1 MTSDIAR
8 RQPCQ
13 TDEGLP
19 IDRQRIVCVK
29 VTGSSR
35 GDAALPSLGPRFPRR
50 TALLMLLGLSGCNVM
65 SGWRN
70 EEETN
75 EQLGKLLAVP
85 EMPDLVRQA
94 AVAHGLTFV
103 SVEGVAAI
111 NRLPGTG
118 GSVPPSPLRNDLI
131 DEMKKHEVSDP
142 ELFLERPETAL
153 VRVQAIIPPAV
164 RRGDPIDLRVISP
177 PQTGAVDLHGGWL
190 MDTRLRQQQT
200 LGGAVRK
207 GEVLV
212 IGTGQLL
219 TRASSEAGEDPNL
232 KLEGIVLG
240 GGRIQQDRKI
250 GLVIRPEYQHVKISA
265 QLAEVIN
272 RRFYYYEGKNRGGI
286 AKAKEDDFIEITVH
300 PRYRRNV
307 HRLLAVVGMVD
318 AKGESKDTQQR
329 LVDLG
334 KRMAEPTTAAE
345 AAMQLEALGES
356 AVPTLLEAVRSV
368 DPEIRFYA
376 AEALAYL
383 DRTEAI
389 EPLEKSIAEHP
400 AFRHPGLL
408 ALEGMDSRVSLDS
421 LRRLMDQPSVEVRY
435 GALRSIRRRP
445 DGKVILRPIAV
456 APGVDF
462 YHIPSDAPSFI
473 AISLVDKAEIVLFGA
488 DSAVQISDFL
498 MGPAGL
504 VIRPDDQEPGKLKV
518 TRFRPGEDDRR
529 TTVPANIS
537 GLLAGI
543 GATGGDYG
551 DCMSILRAAKAREF
565 ISCTVSI
572 DPLPKAQQSYFRDEI
587 PEPTDPAALPP
598 EDLEVKP
605 EEAPETP
612 WWVWWNKAEG

>member
-8 RQPCQ
+8 RQPYQ

-19 IDRQRIVCVK
+19 IDRQRIVRVK
-29 VTGSSR
+29 VRECSR
-35 GDAALPSLGPRFPRR
+35 GDAALPSLRPRFPRR
-50 TALLMLLGLSGCNVM
+50 TALLVLLGLSGCNVM

-70 EEETN
+70 EEDTN
-75 EQLGKLLAVP
+75 EKLGKLLAVP

-307 HRLLAVVGMVD
+307 HRMLAVVGMVD

-345 AAMQLEALGES
+345 AAMQLEALGEP
-356 AVPTLLEAVRSV
+356 AVPTLLEAVRNV

-445 DGKVILRPIAV
+445 DGKVILRPVAV

-462 YHIPSDAPSFI
+462 YHIPSDAPPFI

-488 DSAVQISDFL
+488 DSPVQISDFL

-572 DPLPKAQQSYFRDEI
+572 DPLPKAQQSYFRDEL

-612 WWVWWNKAEG
+612 WWVWWNKAEA